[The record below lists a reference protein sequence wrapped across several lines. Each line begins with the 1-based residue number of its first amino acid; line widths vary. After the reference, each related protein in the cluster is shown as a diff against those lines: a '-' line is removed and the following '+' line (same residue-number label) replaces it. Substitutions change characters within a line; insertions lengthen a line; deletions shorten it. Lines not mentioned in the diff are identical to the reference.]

1 MTVREKVVLHLLA
14 FQRYLQDADA
24 PKGVTQDGISQ
35 GTDVGR
41 NNVTKVVTELAKEGM
56 VEIQTKHVKGLPSVR
71 KVYYLTHNGLHEALS
86 LKGDIESTR
95 ISIIDMQGV
104 KVEDDMGRLNLCLP
118 KRYSFLELAMGVSR
132 GEFDC
137 HSFHEGKIKEER
149 RFVDFTDR
157 KPTVRYFY
165 GRSGELRELNEFLNS
180 AHTKILIVEG
190 IAGIGKTTL
199 LAKFAQ
205 DFRDQA
211 NIFWFKV
218 HEWVNLKGLLRPLG
232 EFLSQVGKKG
242 LEWYLTQI
250 EVPNL
255 SEVCHILETE
265 LKDIS
270 ALWIFDDVQKADKSI
285 GDLLSAFIGVLEG
298 LPKVKMICSS
308 REVPSFYPRNV
319 VVSGL
324 VQELVLEGLDR
335 ESSLMLIRE
344 RSLSDS
350 AFEEI
355 FKVTNGHPLFMELV
369 EDPRMALGKN
379 VRMFV
384 EQEVYSKL
392 ELSERRILEIA
403 SVFRYPVPTDCFFIM
418 EEEISKT
425 QGRPQKERSYQDYMV
440 DYDTIDVL
448 LRKAL
453 LKESTGRMVGMHD
466 VMREFFYS
474 RLSPRQRAVFHMA
487 AAHYYQEDAG
497 APSFVEALYHS
508 ILANECETS
517 VRIAAGNGREIIS
530 KGYANLLAPLLDD
543 LIKKCSKL
551 EMSDRMEI
559 LLLQAEILD
568 IQGEWGQARKRYLE
582 IISLA
587 SPQRDRRLIAEV
599 DRRIGVIYLRETAY
613 DEALCYLRKSQE
625 IAESMND
632 AHTLAQVWYDL
643 GGIDERRGNM
653 KEALEHFERS
663 GQIARTIGDHIGHGK
678 ALYGEGRVHSQMQSF
693 GRSIALK
700 KEALQVLERT
710 GDVNEIAKVSISLG
724 GDLSYQGFYE
734 EAIMYLEKAVES
746 VSSIGRLD
754 TIGYA
759 MSNLSASYLEVGQ
772 LKKAEASIDQAM
784 MIGQRLNERFIIA
797 AAHLHRGYLYH
808 KRGEWEWAK
817 ESFRTSLEVLRSTG
831 ATLRLSLWLFEIG
844 KVYLENGDH
853 VGGKEFLIE
862 ALEIAKR
869 SGQENLGR
877 QVEETMQ
884 SIGG

>member
-1 MTVREKVVLHLLA
+1 
-14 FQRYLQDADA
+14 
-24 PKGVTQDGISQ
+24 
-35 GTDVGR
+35 
-41 NNVTKVVTELAKEGM
+41 
-56 VEIQTKHVKGLPSVR
+56 
-71 KVYYLTHNGLHEALS
+71 
-86 LKGDIESTR
+86 
-95 ISIIDMQGV
+95 
-104 KVEDDMGRLNLCLP
+104 
-118 KRYSFLELAMGVSR
+118 
-132 GEFDC
+132 
-137 HSFHEGKIKEER
+137 
-149 RFVDFTDR
+149 
-157 KPTVRYFY
+157 
-165 GRSGELRELNEFLNS
+165 
-180 AHTKILIVEG
+180 
-190 IAGIGKTTL
+190 
-199 LAKFAQ
+199 
-205 DFRDQA
+205 
-211 NIFWFKV
+211 
-218 HEWVNLKGLLRPLG
+218 
-232 EFLSQVGKKG
+232 
-242 LEWYLTQI
+242 
-250 EVPNL
+250 
-255 SEVCHILETE
+255 
-265 LKDIS
+265 
-270 ALWIFDDVQKADKSI
+270 
-285 GDLLSAFIGVLEG
+285 
-298 LPKVKMICSS
+298 
-308 REVPSFYPRNV
+308 
-319 VVSGL
+319 
-324 VQELVLEGLDR
+324 
-335 ESSLMLIRE
+335 
-344 RSLSDS
+344 
-350 AFEEI
+350 
-355 FKVTNGHPLFMELV
+355 
-369 EDPRMALGKN
+369 
-379 VRMFV
+379 
-384 EQEVYSKL
+384 
-392 ELSERRILEIA
+392 
-403 SVFRYPVPTDCFFIM
+403 
-418 EEEISKT
+418 
-425 QGRPQKERSYQDYMV
+425 
-440 DYDTIDVL
+440 
-448 LRKAL
+448 
-453 LKESTGRMVGMHD
+453 
-466 VMREFFYS
+466 
-474 RLSPRQRAVFHMA
+474 
-487 AAHYYQEDAG
+487 
-497 APSFVEALYHS
+497 
-508 ILANECETS
+508 
-517 VRIAAGNGREIIS
+517 
-530 KGYANLLAPLLDD
+530 LDD

-678 ALYGEGRVHSQMQSF
+678 ALYGEGRVHSQMQNF